1 MPDEASEGIGYHGSC
16 YNRFNATPKSKLESS
31 EKRKS
36 FILRSETHNLASTSS
51 GVLSAV
57 CIFCYK
63 ARKRWK
69 GMEVPLTSC
78 DYDSSQEKVKEAAK
92 VLGDEEMLAQ
102 IQNIDFHA
110 KEVKYHNVCK
120 WDYLNRARSAI
131 AQECKVKTK
140 ASEIGVHQQAFELL
154 LSYVQT
160 SVVDNNRPEYL
171 GSIHKLYCH
180 YVDETVTDSSI
191 EMVYPV
197 PKTIGE
203 KIIHAYGDKVKLDMR
218 SKKQGLVL

>member
-1 MPDEASEGIGYHGSC
+1 M
-16 YNRFNATPKSKLESS
+16 
-31 EKRKS
+31 
-36 FILRSETHNLASTSS
+36 
-51 GVLSAV
+51 
-57 CIFCYK
+57 
-63 ARKRWK
+63 
-69 GMEVPLTSC
+69 
-78 DYDSSQEKVKEAAK
+78 
-92 VLGDEEMLAQ
+92 
-102 IQNIDFHA
+102 
-110 KEVKYHNVCK
+110 
-120 WDYLNRARSAI
+120 
-131 AQECKVKTK
+131 KTK
-140 ASEIGVHQQAFELL
+140 ASEIGVHQQPFELL